1 MKYLPFFILVIS
13 FLFTSCGTTKFSN
26 SDKIIDFP
34 DIEAEYPGGAE
45 EMKKFLAN
53 NIKYPEISME
63 LGDQGRVFIEFII
76 EKDGSISNVKVLR
89 GVSAEIDAESVRV
102 VSKMKDWTPAIYKRK
117 YVRARAR
124 IPINYILE

>member
-1 MKYLPFFILVIS
+1 MKQLLFIATI
-13 FLFTSCGTTKFSN
+13 FLLTSCGPTKFSK
-26 SDKIIDFP
+26 SDEIVDYP

-45 EMKKFLAN
+45 AMKQFLAR
-53 NIKYPEISME
+53 NINYPEVSME

-76 EKDGSISNVKVLR
+76 EKDGSLSGVKVLR
-89 GVSAEIDAESVRV
+89 GVSNELDAESVRV

>member
-1 MKYLPFFILVIS
+1 MKQLLFITTI
-13 FLFTSCGTTKFSN
+13 FLLTSCGPTKFSK
-26 SDKIIDFP
+26 SDEIVDYP
-34 DIEAEYPGGAE
+34 DIEAEYLGGAE
-45 EMKKFLAN
+45 AMKQFLAR
-53 NIKYPEISME
+53 NINYPEVSME

-76 EKDGSISNVKVLR
+76 EKDGSLSGVKVLR
-89 GVSAEIDAESVRV
+89 GVSNELDAESVRV